1 MILRT
6 ILILAVLAPHAVAQS
21 AGASESTPI
30 EVTALVSPIDTHEW
44 AGLKAGPGLFMTVR
58 NTSGRDI
65 LGFAFET
72 TFTNPETG
80 KVMAMREHGAFR
92 PASRGISL
100 PSGAGKP
107 NPKPYQ
113 LPVTSSGMAA
123 GYSFTVDLVIFSD
136 GSTWGP
142 AKLDVSQTL
151 LLRRTQE
158 K

>member
-1 MILRT
+1 MIRT
-6 ILILAVLAPHAVAQS
+6 ILILAVLGGQALAQT
-21 AGASESTPI
+21 AGAPESSPV
-30 EVTALVSPIDTHEW
+30 EVTGLVAPIDPHDG

-58 NTSGRDI
+58 NTSGRNI

-72 TFTNPETG
+72 TFTNPATG
-80 KVMAMREHGAFR
+80 KVIGGHEHGAFR

-100 PSGAGKP
+100 PPGGSKP

-113 LPVTSSGMAA
+113 LPVTSAGTPA
-123 GYSFTVDLVIFSD
+123 GYSFRVDLVIFED

-142 AKLDVSQTL
+142 AKLDVSQSL
-151 LLRRTQE
+151 LKRLATE